1 MLEILTK
8 ILVSTLTTKEAHPE
22 PQAMAREILLQITLI
37 IRQVDVLDLQIKVQ
51 VEGLWIQSNK
61 RSKIRILRQLIPMN
75 SMKECWRNKEQNIS
89 NNTNKCSMVE
99 CKKGK
104 DKVHNLI
111 EILEDPNI
119 TMLNHGNKWDITDM
133 IEMKIK
139 DYNSIKIFWNFTNY

>member
-1 MLEILTK
+1 
-8 ILVSTLTTKEAHPE
+8 
-22 PQAMAREILLQITLI
+22 
-37 IRQVDVLDLQIKVQ
+37 
-51 VEGLWIQSNK
+51 
-61 RSKIRILRQLIPMN
+61 MN

-139 DYNSIKIFWNFTNY
+139 HYNSIKIF